1 MGCPVE
7 ACTEVIGG
15 TWKGKILFI
24 LFTGTKRFG
33 ELRKLLPD
41 TTQRMLTMQLRELEE
56 DGIIERKVYPQVPPK
71 VEYSISPQG
80 ESLKPIID
88 SMWHW
93 GPRLPQQTPRRR
105 RISLGRGGMRRH
117 PELMGALRKNDAPG
131 KTPQQTELRSHR
143 LEPEAYGSDRL
154 GCGHRTFL

>member
-1 MGCPVE
+1 MGKSTMRQTNYDRMGCPVE

-15 TWKGKILFI
+15 KWKGKILFI

-33 ELRKLLPD
+33 ELRKLLPE

-56 DGIIERKVYPQVPPK
+56 DGVIERKVYAEVPPK

-88 SMWHW
+88 ALWSW
-93 GPRLPQQTPRRR
+93 GRNFLDNLPEDRAAAE
-105 RISLGRGGMRRH
+105 M
-117 PELMGALRKNDAPG
+117 
-131 KTPQQTELRSHR
+131 SHDTS
-143 LEPEAYGSDRL
+143 EA
-154 GCGHRTFL
+154 RT

>member
-1 MGCPVE
+1 MTKPLRHRTYDRMGCPVE

-15 TWKGKILFI
+15 KWKGKIMFI

-56 DGIIERKVYPQVPPK
+56 DGLIERKVYAQVPPK
-71 VEYSISPQG
+71 VEYSITSQG
-80 ESLKPIID
+80 QSLKPIIE

-93 GPRLPQQTPRRR
+93 GNDYLHNLPEDKIARPMKRE
-105 RISLGRGGMRRH
+105 SVS
-117 PELMGALRKNDAPG
+117 A
-131 KTPQQTELRSHR
+131 
-143 LEPEAYGSDRL
+143 EA
-154 GCGHRTFL
+154 

>member
-1 MGCPVE
+1 MGENAMRHTNYNRMGCPVE

-15 TWKGKILFI
+15 KWKGKILFI

-41 TTQRMLTMQLRELEE
+41 TTQRMLTTQLRELEE
-56 DGIIERKVYPQVPPK
+56 DGVIERKVYAEVPPK

-88 SMWHW
+88 ALWSW
-93 GPRLPQQTPRRR
+93 GRNFLDNLPEDRAAAE
-105 RISLGRGGMRRH
+105 ISH
-117 PELMGALRKNDAPG
+117 D
-131 KTPQQTELRSHR
+131 TS
-143 LEPEAYGSDRL
+143 EARA
-154 GCGHRTFL
+154 

>member
-1 MGCPVE
+1 MRHTNRDRMGCPVE

-15 TWKGKILFI
+15 KWKGKILFI

-33 ELRKLLPD
+33 ELRKLLPE

-56 DGIIERKVYPQVPPK
+56 DGVIERKVYAEVPPK

-88 SMWHW
+88 ALWSW
-93 GPRLPQQTPRRR
+93 GRNFLDNLPEDRAAAE
-105 RISLGRGGMRRH
+105 M
-117 PELMGALRKNDAPG
+117 
-131 KTPQQTELRSHR
+131 SHDTS
-143 LEPEAYGSDRL
+143 EA
-154 GCGHRTFL
+154 RT